1 MRYLSLFALLVLS
14 QVTLAAENDALAEDS
29 DQVETTRV
37 DPEITQETED
47 EFTETDE
54 ETSVR
59 FIPTE
64 EISQDLGVSFPVDI

>member
-1 MRYLSLFALLVLS
+1 MRYLSLFVLLILS
-14 QVTLAAENDALAEDS
+14 QVIVAAENDALAEDA
-29 DQVETTRV
+29 DQVETTQV
-37 DPEITQETED
+37 DPEITQEAGD
-47 EFTETDE
+47 EITETDE